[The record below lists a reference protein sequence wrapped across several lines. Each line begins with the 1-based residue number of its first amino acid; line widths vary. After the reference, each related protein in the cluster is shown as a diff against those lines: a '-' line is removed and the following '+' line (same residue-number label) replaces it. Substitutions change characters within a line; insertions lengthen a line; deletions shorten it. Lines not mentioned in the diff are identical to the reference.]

1 MTEGEA
7 LIALMEQD
15 RALDRAAKMLDELPE
30 KQAILKLRHRLKEI
44 EVVADKARSYLKT
57 ASAMVARAADEVA
70 LVDAKI
76 ETEQAKVL
84 SGSVTDSKELQN
96 LTREI
101 ASLGRRKDQLEREE
115 LNLMEK
121 AETGEA
127 QVARVEATLAEG
139 HKKERSLI
147 SSFKARGGEM
157 QTEIARLKAEREA
170 IAGKLDAKLYARYEA
185 LRASKRGLAVG
196 VLQGSLC
203 SACRTEIPGGQRQLL
218 ESGPE
223 IGECPNCKRM
233 IVVRREAE

>member
-15 RALDRAAKMLDELPE
+15 RALDRAAKALDELPE

-44 EVVADKARSYLKT
+44 EVVADKARAYLKT
-57 ASAMVARAADEVA
+57 ANAMVARAADEVA

-101 ASLGRRKDQLEREE
+101 AALGRRKDQLEREE

-139 HKKERSLI
+139 HAKEQSLI
-147 SSFKARGGEM
+147 ASFKVRGGEM
-157 QTEIARLKAEREA
+157 QTEIAHLKSGREA
-170 IAGKLDAKLYARYEA
+170 MVAELDAQLYARYEA
-185 LRASKRGLAVG
+185 LRETKRGLAVG

-203 SACRTEIPGGQRQLL
+203 SACRTEIPGGQRQGL
-218 ESGPE
+218 EEGPE
-223 IGECPNCKRM
+223 IGECPNCRRM
-233 IVVRREAE
+233 IIVRREVV